1 MSTYYEALKRAKAE
15 RGDEPRGRQVW
26 TAPVARGTR
35 MSPPVGYQR
44 IRAWLTNRA
53 VRGERIQTM
62 MVVSCR
68 AGTGSTTTA
77 SLLAAALAEG
87 KQWRVLIIDANL
99 RMPSLNTVFNV
110 RNRGGVTA
118 VVGRGLPY
126 EAQIEATSRE
136 NLFVLTSGQLFE
148 GSAQLFEGKA
158 FDDLLTQLREK
169 FDFIIFD
176 GAPVM
181 EFPDAYLLAPRLDG
195 VILVLEADR
204 TSVEEAQRAT
214 HNLAQAGAQILGVVL
229 NRQKVLRPSFLK
241 RFLGASS

>member
-1 MSTYYEALKRAKAE
+1 MAKTLEDAKKKLDEAVSEKRLTQEEADAILQRLE
-15 RGDEPRGRQVW
+15 ARIDE
-26 TAPVARGTR
+26 
-35 MSPPVGYQR
+35 
-44 IRAWLTNRA
+44 L
-53 VRGERIQTM
+53 
-62 MVVSCR
+62 
-68 AGTGSTTTA
+68 
-77 SLLAAALAEG
+77 
-87 KQWRVLIIDANL
+87 IDANL